1 MNDILLNIS
10 KLKPY
15 SKKYIDSHE
24 DELRAKIVEIAHKW
38 LGAKYH
44 INGMIPYRY
53 CDCHTILIMTYAEAR
68 LIKLFQPEF
77 YRPDFSF
84 HSVKETYLEGIKKFG
99 KETKEKKPG
108 DIILYRYANLIDHA
122 GIVIDDKGTMIDSCI
137 TRGVTL
143 QDYNQEVNK
152 KREVCTYSFWS
163 DFA

>member
-1 MNDILLNIS
+1 MNKILQEIS
-10 KLKPY
+10 NMEPFSAEYIKENEYKLR
-15 SKKYIDSHE
+15 E
-24 DELRAKIVEIAHKW
+24 EVVRIAHKW

-44 INGMIPYRY
+44 VNGMIPYKY
-53 CDCHTILIMTYAEAR
+53 CDCHTLLIMVYAEAK

-84 HSVKETYLEGIKKFG
+84 HTVKETYLEGIKKYG
-99 KETKEKKPG
+99 VETDTKKPG

-122 GIVIDDKGTMIDSCI
+122 AIVIDEKGTMIDSCI

-152 KREVCTYSFWS
+152 KREVSTYSFW
-163 DFA
+163 F